1 MKMRWTLLAAA
12 AVIGL
17 AACGSDAVA
26 DRDGPVPN
34 LSEMVETQGDW
45 SLLNVLVDRP
55 PAESELLMQ
64 SPITVDL
71 NAMLGPRIFDYRKR
85 MAVAGPLVRNGT
97 MMVSVTPPGPD
108 AAYLMIEPGDNV
120 IEAGWRES
128 GRWHVER
135 TAGTAMRRP
144 MEVEALLVR

>member
-1 MKMRWTLLAAA
+1 MRWTLLAAA
-12 AVIGL
+12 AVVGL

-45 SLLNVLVDRP
+45 LLLNVLVDRR

-71 NAMLGPRIFDYRKR
+71 NAMLGQGSPIIASR
-85 MAVAGPLVRNGT
+85 
-97 MMVSVTPPGPD
+97 
-108 AAYLMIEPGDNV
+108 
-120 IEAGWRES
+120 WRRR
-128 GRWHVER
+128 GRWFAVEPR
-135 TAGTAMRRP
+135 CFQ
-144 MEVEALLVR
+144 

>member
-1 MKMRWTLLAAA
+1 MRLSDYRLNRGQCIFDAMVEFIDQHRGVFLRRFMACRGVGQTMKMRWTLLAAA

-26 DRDGPVPN
+26 DRDDPIPN
-34 LSEMVETQGDW
+34 LSEMVGTQGDW

-55 PAESELLMQ
+55 PVESELLMQ

-71 NAMLGPRIFDYRKR
+71 NAMLGPRIFDYRER

-97 MMVSVTPPGPD
+97 
-108 AAYLMIEPGDNV
+108 I
-120 IEAGWRES
+120 R
-128 GRWHVER
+128 
-135 TAGTAMRRP
+135 
-144 MEVEALLVR
+144 

>member
-1 MKMRWTLLAAA
+1 MRWTLLAAA

-34 LSEMVETQGDW
+34 LSEMVEPHGDW

-55 PAESELLMQ
+55 PAQSELLKQ

-71 NAMLGPRIFDYRKR
+71 NALVGARIFDYRER
-85 MAVAGPLVRNGT
+85 MAAAGPLVRNGT
-97 MMVSVTPPGPD
+97 MLVSVTPSGPD
-108 AAYLMIEPGDNV
+108 AAYLMIEPKDNA

-135 TAGTAMRRP
+135 TGACG
-144 MEVEALLVR
+144 VSS